1 MASIRILTADDH
13 PVLRSGLAAIIQTQP
28 DMVLVGEASTGRAAV
43 EHFRKLKPDVTLM
56 DLQMPEMSGLE
67 AIRAIRDEFPA
78 ARIIVLT
85 TYSGDVQTLKAI
97 KAGAMGY
104 LLKSALH
111 RDLLGTIRC
120 VHAGQRYLPPEIASE
135 IAFRSGEEPLTAREV
150 EILQLVADGKANKQ
164 IAGQLTLSEET
175 VKGYMK
181 SVFAKLGV
189 NDRTQAVTVAVRRGI
204 IQI

>member
-1 MASIRILTADDH
+1 VASIRILTVDDH
-13 PVLRSGLAAIIQTQP
+13 PVLRSGLAAIIQSQP
-28 DMVLVGEASTGRAAV
+28 DMELVGEASTGRAAV
-43 EHFRKLKPDVTLM
+43 EQFRKLKPDVTLM

-67 AIRAIRDEFPA
+67 AIRAIREEFLG

-111 RDLLGTIRC
+111 RDLLNTIRW
-120 VHAGQRYLPPEIASE
+120 VHTGQRYLSPEIASE
-135 IAFRSGEEPLTAREV
+135 IAFHVGDEPLTEREV
-150 EILQLVADGKANKQ
+150 EILKLVTGGKANKQ
-164 IAGQLTLSEET
+164 IAGQLKLSEET

-181 SVFAKLGV
+181 SIFAKLGV
-189 NDRTQAVTVAVRRGI
+189 NDRTLAVTLAARRGI
-204 IQI
+204 IEI